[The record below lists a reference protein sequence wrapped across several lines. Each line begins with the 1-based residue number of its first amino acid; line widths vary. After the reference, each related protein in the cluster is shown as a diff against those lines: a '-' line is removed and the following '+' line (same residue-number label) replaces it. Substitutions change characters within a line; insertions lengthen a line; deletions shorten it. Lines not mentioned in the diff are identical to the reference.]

1 MSHLKVDLHRCVGC
15 RTCEI
20 ACSYHHKRV
29 FDPKIASL
37 EVGEGTEWP
46 AISIT
51 FYEGRTAEEMGS
63 HLPCD
68 GCEGEPDALCSKYCP
83 VGAIQMQ
90 NQERG
95 CCE

>member
-1 MSHLKVDLHRCVGC
+1 MSHLKVDLDRCVGC

-37 EVGEGTEWP
+37 EVGEATEWP
-46 AISIT
+46 GISIIL
-51 FYEGRTAEEMGS
+51 YEGQAAQEMGS

-68 GCEGEPDALCSKYCP
+68 GCEGESGVMCSQYCP
-83 VGAIQMQ
+83 VGAILLQSH
-90 NQERG
+90 G
-95 CCE
+95 SCCDG